1 MAEIFAICFL
11 LAFTALALFPLYL
24 MWKTDRELSKQIE
37 KLRKELDRT
46 DNDFY
51 YFENSNNEPNE
62 Q

>member
-1 MAEIFAICFL
+1 
-11 LAFTALALFPLYL
+11 